1 LFLEIDERSKPFK
14 ILNEKRI
21 VHEIKSNKFESDLN
35 LFMEEKRE
43 SIDFRRKGAP
53 SIKKISPEEK
63 LKMQIE
69 KLELAENFRMLKT
82 RENLDKVYENL
93 NSARPIE
100 DELKILYNTADFD
113 RNEYNQSVSPKNI
126 HPSIQVAN
134 INISLEEDDEKIKL
148 PKPLDILRRR
158 YSTFLFKK
166 PEDPNDSRLF
176 FGEKYTA
183 YQIPNSK
190 SDYEKK
196 VQLLGDYHEDYERVL
211 IFASKMI
218 GETIDELQ
226 NNIMK
231 VEVDLL
237 KAIEKEGL

>member
-1 LFLEIDERSKPFK
+1 
-14 ILNEKRI
+14 
-21 VHEIKSNKFESDLN
+21 
-35 LFMEEKRE
+35 MEEKRE

-53 SIKKISPEEK
+53 SLEKISPEEK
-63 LKMQIE
+63 LKMQFE
-69 KLELAENFRMLKT
+69 KSELAENFRMLKT
-82 RENLDKVYENL
+82 KDLDKVYKNL
-93 NSARPIE
+93 SSAKPID

-113 RNEYNQSVSPKNI
+113 RNEYNQSISSRDI
-126 HPSIQVAN
+126 HPSIQLAN
-134 INISLEEDDEKIKL
+134 TNISIVKDDEKIKL

-166 PEDPNDSRLF
+166 PEDPKDSRLF

-211 IFASKMI
+211 IFASNII

-231 VEVDLL
+231 IEVDLL